1 MLFTPKYQRM
11 SNAKKKNEK
20 KEEEKKR
27 KVIYCHV
34 VLVV

>member
-1 MLFTPKYQRM
+1 MLFTPKYQKM
-11 SNAKKKNEK
+11 SNAKKNEK

>member
-1 MLFTPKYQRM
+1 MLFTPEYQKYQM
-11 SNAKKKNEK
+11 QKKKRK

>member
-20 KEEEKKR
+20 KKKKKR
-27 KVIYCHV
+27 EKSYTVMLY
-34 VLVV
+34 